1 MAVKAEF
8 YLSNEKQI
16 SFLQMNAFTTKMAST
31 DIYVSSMRCL
41 PQISFNY
48 QFKWPS
54 IASESKMVSS
64 SLASI
69 HWASLLNICYLLRRS
84 QNTVLWEHKHKQEV
98 QDLYIYWVFILL
110 KRKGDKKQAT
120 NQKQWNCR

>member
-16 SFLQMNAFTTKMAST
+16 SFLQMNAFTTTKMAST

-48 QFKWPS
+48 QFKTPS

-69 HWASLLNICYLLRRS
+69 H
-84 QNTVLWEHKHKQEV
+84 
-98 QDLYIYWVFILL
+98 
-110 KRKGDKKQAT
+110 
-120 NQKQWNCR
+120 